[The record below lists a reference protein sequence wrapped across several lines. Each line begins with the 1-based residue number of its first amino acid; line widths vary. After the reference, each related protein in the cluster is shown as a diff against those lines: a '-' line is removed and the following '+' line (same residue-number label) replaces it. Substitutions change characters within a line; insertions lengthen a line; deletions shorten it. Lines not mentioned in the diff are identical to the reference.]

1 MSEYKHTLCDQALTL
16 GILFLACENCQNVSL
31 GVVKSKDIKP

>member
-1 MSEYKHTLCDQALTL
+1 MNYYKHSLCDKAIIA

-31 GVVKSKDIKP
+31 GVKKSKDIK